1 MAAKFNGDCVRDG
14 LTRGARAASGF
25 CFVATACFGG
35 EGREGLLNVSDRRD
49 LLGKTLPYK
58 IVLALACFLGFS
70 CTAAF
75 AQLPSAVGWT
85 ALPVSTSLEGSG
97 ACPANNF
104 GGDPYPF
111 ADNCQNVIRTW
122 NGAVADTNQ
131 NRLIIWGG
139 GHGNYYGNEIY
150 SLNLTANPITLTR
163 VKDPTVPTN
172 FANRE
177 NCIDGIPP
185 GSPNFAPNSRESYGG
200 LAFIPGPYEMFI
212 EGGSVACLEG

>member
-1 MAAKFNGDCVRDG
+1 MPAKFDADCVREG
-14 LTRGARAASGF
+14 VLAAS
-25 CFVATACFGG
+25 CFWGD
-35 EGREGLLNVSDRRD
+35 EREGLLIIPARRD
-49 LLGKTLPYK
+49 FLRKTLPYK
-58 IVLALACFLGFS
+58 ILLALAFLLGFS
-70 CTAAF
+70 CAPAF

-85 ALPVSTSLEGSG
+85 ALPASTSLEGSG

-122 NGAVADTNQ
+122 NGAVADTNL

-150 SLNLTANPITLTR
+150 TLNLTANPITLTR

-172 FANRE
+172 YADAAT
-177 NCIDGIPP
+177 CVDGIPP

-200 LAFIPGPYEMFI
+200 LEFLTGPNRVKVF
-212 EGGSVACLEG
+212 GGSLA